1 MSFPSAEAGTFLGG
15 IPRYADFA
23 IGGWQVN
30 GIVVLQTGLPLAIGN
45 GQNVVNLG
53 NPGQRP
59 TTNGKNPKL
68 DGPIDQRLNRYFDT
82 SVFSQTGNFTFGNVS
97 RFVAQLRAP
106 GLVNID
112 FSLFKT
118 FRPVERVKVQFRA
131 EAYNL
136 ANHPTWAAPGTT
148 VNDPAN
154 FGRITSVLTTGSA
167 NRTVQ
172 LALKLYF

>member
-1 MSFPSAEAGTFLGG
+1 M
-15 IPRYADFA
+15 
-23 IGGWQVN
+23 
-30 GIVVLQTGLPLAIGN
+30 
-45 GQNVVNLG
+45 
-53 NPGQRP
+53 
-59 TTNGKNPKL
+59 
-68 DGPIDQRLNRYFDT
+68 
-82 SVFSQTGNFTFGNVS
+82 FSQTGNFTFGNVS
-97 RFVAQLRAP
+97 RFVANLRTP

-154 FGRITSVLTTGSA
+154 FGRITSASG

>member
-1 MSFPSAEAGTFLGG
+1 VLPNHPQTLFNQPLVSYSQLLKPFPQYTSVSAFRKPQGNSLYHSF
-15 IPRYADFA
+15 
-23 IGGWQVN
+23 
-30 GIVVLQTGLPLAIGN
+30 
-45 GQNVVNLG
+45 
-53 NPGQRP
+53 
-59 TTNGKNPKL
+59 
-68 DGPIDQRLNRYFDT
+68 DGPIDQRLNKYFDT

-97 RFVAQLRAP
+97 RFVGNLRAP

-118 FRPVERVKVQFRA
+118 FHPVDRVRVQFRA

-154 FGRITSVLTTGSA
+154 FGRITSASG

>member
-1 MSFPSAEAGTFLGG
+1 LGG
-15 IPRYADFA
+15 IPRSADFA

-30 GIVVLQTGLPLAIGN
+30 GIATFQTGLPLAIGN
-45 GQNVVNLG
+45 GQNLVGLG

-59 TTNGKNPKL
+59 NTNGKNPKL
-68 DGPIDQRLNRYFDT
+68 DGPISSRLDRYFDT

-97 RFVAQLRAP
+97 RFIGNLRAP

-118 FRPVERVKVQFRA
+118 FHPVERVKVQFRA

-148 VNDPAN
+148 VNDPST
-154 FGRITSVLTTGSA
+154 FGRITSASG